1 MDTKQKKQLITISL
15 AGAVLLAG
23 LVAGFLVV
31 QNGVFIQNRA
41 STGAISCRPP
51 QGICRAIKSSG
62 AGYSSYTIVIKVV
75 ENGAEQEFKRSGPN
89 ADEISFDAVP
99 FKRYICE
106 IVADGNAC
114 KSTDAKD
121 APVCIAPDSGVP
133 TETLKMPTVPPVAP
147 KPSDTPTP
155 TDPARVNIPST
166 TPTSVIVTTVLSP
179 TPTSKTPTP
188 TTKTATNT
196 PVPPTSGT
204 GGSGITPTGLPTSGP
219 TNAPTATAAVQAT
232 RAAAT
237 ATQAAVQT
245 QASNPSATK
254 AASTTSLPASGNVH
268 PALIFGMLSVFIIVL
283 GLLF

>member
-1 MDTKQKKQLITISL
+1 MEAKQKKQLITISL

-41 STGAISCRPP
+41 STGTISCIPLKGTCTDQSGSPHTLEVKEKDSGRVVAAGTGTVTFDADPYKTYVCEVVSSADST
-51 QGICRAIKSSG
+51 CRASS
-62 AGYSSYTIVIKVV
+62 
-75 ENGAEQEFKRSGPN
+75 EMSGQ
-89 ADEISFDAVP
+89 ACISPERNDPTPLPITSPPPFVP
-99 FKRYICE
+99 KP
-106 IVADGNAC
+106 
-114 KSTDAKD
+114 S
-121 APVCIAPDSGVP
+121 
-133 TETLKMPTVPPVAP
+133 ETATPTVPARINV
-147 KPSDTPTP
+147 PSVTATPAVTVTSTVNPP
-155 TDPARVNIPST
+155 TAT
-166 TPTSVIVTTVLSP
+166 A
-179 TPTSKTPTP
+179 
-188 TTKTATNT
+188 TTKPGTATAT
-196 PVPPTSGT
+196 SVPPTSGT

>member
-41 STGAISCRPP
+41 STGPISCQPIR
-51 QGICRAIKSSG
+51 GKCTVDTSS
-62 AGYSSYTIVIKVV
+62 SSTGFTPYTIEVKNASGTVI
-75 ENGAEQEFKRSGPN
+75 ATSGQN
-89 ADEISFDAVP
+89 ATEISFIAEPLQRYTCEVVAVSPSTCKKTTEADAPLCAVP
-99 FKRYICE
+99 LE
-106 IVADGNAC
+106 VVTPPPPTQPVIVP
-114 KSTDAKD
+114 K
-121 APVCIAPDSGVP
+121 I
-133 TETLKMPTVPPVAP
+133 TETG
-147 KPSDTPTP
+147 TPTP
-155 TDPARVNIPST
+155 TVPAQINAPSAT
-166 TPTSVIVTTVLSP
+166 ATPIITQKLTLITVTATPTARPATG
-179 TPTSKTPTP
+179 TPAAGT
-188 TTKTATNT
+188 
-196 PVPPTSGT
+196 PTSGT

>member
-1 MDTKQKKQLITISL
+1 MVVHEDNMDTKQKKQLITFSL

-41 STGAISCRPP
+41 STGPISCILLDGTCTY
-51 QGICRAIKSSG
+51 QSG
-62 AGYSSYTIVIKVV
+62 SPHTLVVKEKV
-75 ENGAEQEFKRSGPN
+75 SGSTV
-89 ADEISFDAVP
+89 ASGTGTVP
-99 FKRYICE
+99 FKAEPNKTYVCE
-106 IVADGNAC
+106 VVEGTCRA
-114 KSTDAKD
+114 STETTG
-121 APVCIAPDSGVP
+121 PVCMSPDTGVP